1 MSVYEKITQG
11 IIEQLEQ
18 GTVPWR
24 KPWRSTLPK
33 NLVSQKPYRGINTV
47 VLAMHGR
54 TSPYWATFRQIKKA
68 GGSVRKGERGTHI
81 VFTNWFKVEDEETGE
96 ERQLPFLKSYTVFNL
111 DQTTGIEVQDEEPPM
126 PITPIERCEEIA
138 RAMPPGPTIRHNGG
152 SSAFYRPPT
161 DSVHLPLRDNF
172 GSAEGYY
179 STLFHELVHSTG
191 HQSRL
196 ARKGVTEITGFGT
209 DAYSNEELVAELG
222 AAFLCGR
229 TGIAPHTLEN
239 SAAYIDNWLSKLK
252 SDKKLVVIAA
262 AQAQKAVDFICD
274 EGRPADE
281 KRGATW
287 R

>member
-33 NLVSQKPYRGINTV
+33 NLVSEKPYRGINTI
-47 VLAMHGR
+47 VLTMRGR

-68 GGSVRKGERGTHI
+68 GGSVRKGERGTRI
-81 VFTNWFKVEDEETGE
+81 VYTNWFEVEDDETGV
-96 ERQLPFLKSYTVFNL
+96 ERKIPFLKEYVVFNL
-111 DQTTGIEVQDEEPPM
+111 DQATGIEVQEDEPPA
-126 PITPIERCEEIA
+126 PITPIEQCEEVA
-138 RAMPPGPTIRHNGG
+138 RAMPSPPTIRHDGG

-161 DSVHLPLRDNF
+161 DSVHLPIMDSF
-172 GSAEGYY
+172 ESAEGYY

-191 HQSRL
+191 HGSRL

-209 DAYSNEELVAELG
+209 DEYSNEELVAELG

-229 TGIAPHTLEN
+229 TGIAPQTIEN
-239 SAAYIDNWLSKLK
+239 SAAYIDNWLAKLR

-262 AQAQKAVDFICD
+262 AQAQKAVDLICD
-274 EGRPADE
+274 EGRPTDD